1 MTQMVKRAER
11 FDPLR
16 DVMLAQSSKPPELS
30 NVDLRSLTPFQRALL
45 VLDGTVTKFI
55 EAYTLEPLE
64 IVRLDQATQVLPKD
78 HYWLAAPKG
87 TEVGLRQVLIRSES
101 SLTAYAYAV
110 SLLVFERLPDRVRYG
125 IEIQGEG
132 IGRLL
137 NDSELETR
145 REVLWYGKEHLPEL
159 PEMVRESAGSDF
171 ISRTYRIIS
180 KGQPIALIN
189 EKFPLALN
197 EQPAPDQDL
206 TAQAAP

>member
-1 MTQMVKRAER
+1 MKQAEQ

-16 DVMLAQSSKPPELS
+16 DVMLAQSSRPPELAA
-30 NVDLRSLTPFQRALL
+30 VDLRSLSAFQRALL

-64 IVRLDQATQVLPKD
+64 IVRLDQAKQVLSQD
-78 HYWLAAPKG
+78 HHWLAAPKG
-87 TEVGLRQVLIRSES
+87 TEVGLRQVLIRSKHT
-101 SLTAYAYAV
+101 LRPYAYAV
-110 SLLVFERLPDRVRYG
+110 SLLVFERLPERVRYG

-145 REVLWYGKEHLPEL
+145 REVLWYGSEHREDLPEI
-159 PEMVRESAGSDF
+159 VQHSAGSDF

-180 KGQPIALIN
+180 NGEPIALIN
-189 EKFPLALN
+189 EKFPIAARK
-197 EQPAPDQDL
+197 PASD
-206 TAQAAP
+206 

>member
-1 MTQMVKRAER
+1 
-11 FDPLR
+11 
-16 DVMLAQSSKPPELS
+16 MLAQSSKPPELGS
-30 NVDLRSLTPFQRALL
+30 VDLRSLTAFQRALL

-64 IVRLDQATQVLPKD
+64 IVRLGQAKQVLPED
-78 HYWLAAPKG
+78 HYWLAAPQG
-87 TEVGLRQVLIRSES
+87 TEVGLRQVLIQSKHGR
-101 SLTAYAYAV
+101 TAYAYAV
-110 SLLVFERLPDRVRYG
+110 SLLVFERLPDRVRDG

-159 PEMVRESAGSDF
+159 PKMVRESAGSDF

-197 EQPAPDQDL
+197 KQPAPDQDL
-206 TAQAAP
+206 TTQLAT

>member
-1 MTQMVKRAER
+1 MMTQTVTEAER

-16 DVMLAQSSKPPELS
+16 DVMLAQSSKPPELGS
-30 NVDLRSLTPFQRALL
+30 VDLRTLTPFQRALL

-55 EAYTLEPLE
+55 EAYTMEPLE
-64 IVRLDQATQVLPKD
+64 IVRLDQATQVLRED
-78 HYWLAAPKG
+78 HYWLAAPQG
-87 TEVGLRQVLIRSES
+87 TEVGLRQVLIRSKS

-110 SLLVFERLPDRVRYG
+110 SLLVFERLPERVRYG

-145 REVLWYGKEHLPEL
+145 REVLWYGQEHRQDLPEI
-159 PEMVRESAGSDF
+159 VRRSAGSDF

-180 KGQPIALIN
+180 RGQPIALIN
-189 EKFPLALN
+189 EKFPRALDT
-197 EQPAPDQDL
+197 QQV
-206 TAQAAP
+206 TG

>member
-1 MTQMVKRAER
+1 MTHTKKQTAQ

-16 DVMLAQSSKPPELS
+16 DVMLAQSSKPPELG
-30 NVDLRSLTPFQRALL
+30 NVDLHTLTPFQRALL

-55 EAYTLEPLE
+55 EAYTLEPLD
-64 IVRLDQATQVLPKD
+64 IVRLDQATQVLPED

-87 TEVGLRQVLIRSES
+87 TEVGLRQVLIRSKS

-145 REVLWYGKEHLPEL
+145 REVLWYGQEHRQDLPDI
-159 PEMVRESAGSDF
+159 VQRSAGSDF

-180 KGQPIALIN
+180 KGCPIALIN
-189 EKFPLALN
+189 EKFPRATDKQSLAG
-197 EQPAPDQDL
+197 QGTGPD
-206 TAQAAP
+206 